1 MTRAAGPRLWTSFDR
16 RLPHWCR
23 VVMNRDIAGFVRPL
37 PRGELDA
44 VEISGTAHAGWGFRS
59 YVSLQYPAF
68 DVCRPPER
76 PPEADVVF
84 CEQVL
89 EHVSD
94 PAAAAATLRA
104 LARPG
109 GHVVV
114 SVPFLIRIH
123 REPADHWR
131 FTPDGLRLL
140 LERAGLEVERV
151 RAWGNTPCLLAT
163 RLLWFPYVP
172 LLCPLWNAP
181 DVPLGVWAI
190 ARRPTDASRPPGG
203 AI

>member
-1 MTRAAGPRLWTSFDR
+1 MTGAPVFRRWRSLAG

-23 VVMNRDIAGFVRPL
+23 VVMDRDIAGFVRGL

-44 VEISGTAHAGWGFRS
+44 VEISGTAHGRWGFRS
-59 YVSLQYPAF
+59 YRSLQFPAF
-68 DVCRPPER
+68 DLCRPGEPAIR
-76 PPEADVVF
+76 ADVVF

-89 EHVSD
+89 EHVAD
-94 PAAAAATLRA
+94 PAAAVATLAA

-123 REPADHWR
+123 REPTDHWR

-140 LERAGLEVERV
+140 LERAGLRVEQL
-151 RAWGNTPCLLAT
+151 RAWGNTPCLVAN
-163 RLLWFPYVP
+163 RLFWFPYVP
-172 LLCPLWNAP
+172 FVCPLWNAP
-181 DVPLGVWAI
+181 DVPLVVWAI
-190 ARRPTDASRPPGG
+190 ARRPPDAHVPGG
-203 AI
+203 SA